1 MKKTEPDHYEVLGI
15 RRDASLAAV
24 KQAYRELVRRY
35 HPDTAGD
42 SPEAR
47 GQFERLQEAYEVLA
61 DPEKRAKYDETL
73 PPRKYPAQAL
83 DAEGLWREATE
94 LLFERSDS
102 FSSLLQTMRVAVPIA
117 LEGNMLIVGV
127 AGKDQY
133 LSGHLSIPGNRYRI
147 IEALREVSGQDID
160 YRVIEGTTQQDWE
173 FVQRAEGRRPGPA
186 PEQPEPAIPTARPA
200 GVPSAAPKTKQ
211 ATRGVEAPQVTA
223 WDLLSR
229 KITNGWGGTPNRQ
242 HPLTRA
248 EFLQTAIRW
257 ISDTMKEATEEGMA
271 ADAVRREVGKAIER
285 VAQFVDIPATVV
297 AMELTRAH
305 PRRRSG

>member
-1 MKKTEPDHYEVLGI
+1 MKKTGPDYYEVLGI
-15 RRDASLAAV
+15 RRDASLAAL
-24 KQAYRELVRRY
+24 KQAYRDLVRRY
-35 HPDTAGD
+35 HPDAAGNTA
-42 SPEAR
+42 EAR
-47 GQFERLQEAYEVLA
+47 AQFERLQEAYEILSNP
-61 DPEKRAKYDETL
+61 DKRAKYDATL
-73 PPRKYPAQAL
+73 PPRKYPAQEL
-83 DAEGLWREATE
+83 DAEGLWREATD

-102 FSSLLQTMRVAVPIA
+102 FSSLLQTMRLAVPIA

-133 LSGHLSIPGNRYRI
+133 LAGHLSIPGNRYRV

-173 FVQRAEGRRPGPA
+173 FMQRAEGRRPEPT
-186 PEQPEPAIPTARPA
+186 PEPEATTRAARPA
-200 GVPSAAPKTKQ
+200 AGAETRAKQ
-211 ATRGVEAPQVTA
+211 ATRAAEAPQVTA
-223 WDLLSR
+223 WELLSR

-248 EFLQTAIRW
+248 EFLQTAIHW
-257 ISDTMKEATEEGMA
+257 IADTMKDATEEGMA

-285 VAQFVDIPATVV
+285 VAQLVDIPPTVV
-297 AMELTRAH
+297 AMELARAH

>member
-1 MKKTEPDHYEVLGI
+1 MKKTGPDHYEVLGI

-42 SPEAR
+42 SSEAR
-47 GQFERLQEAYEVLA
+47 AQFERLQEAYEVLA
-61 DPEKRAKYDETL
+61 DPDKRAKYDETL
-73 PPRKYPAQAL
+73 PPRRYPAQTL
-83 DAEGLWREATE
+83 DPEGMWREATD

-102 FSSLLQTMRVAVPIA
+102 YSSLLQAMRVAVAIA
-117 LEGNMLIVGV
+117 LDGNMLVVGV

-133 LSGHLSIPGNRYRI
+133 LAGHLSIPGNRYRI
-147 IEALREVSGQDID
+147 VEALREVSRQDVD
-160 YRVIEGTTQQDWE
+160 FRVIEGTTQQDWE
-173 FVQRAEGRRPGPA
+173 FVQRAEGRRPEAA
-186 PEQPEPAIPTARPA
+186 PEPEPAIPTARPA
-200 GVPSAAPKTKQ
+200 GGPSAAAKPKA
-211 ATRGVEAPQVTA
+211 ATREAVAPQVTA

-229 KITNGWGGTPNRQ
+229 KITNGWGGTASRQ

-248 EFLQTAIRW
+248 EFLQTAIHW
-257 ISDTMKEATEEGMA
+257 IAATMKEATEEGMA

-285 VAQFVDIPATVV
+285 VASLIDVPPTVV

-305 PRRRSG
+305 PRRRSS